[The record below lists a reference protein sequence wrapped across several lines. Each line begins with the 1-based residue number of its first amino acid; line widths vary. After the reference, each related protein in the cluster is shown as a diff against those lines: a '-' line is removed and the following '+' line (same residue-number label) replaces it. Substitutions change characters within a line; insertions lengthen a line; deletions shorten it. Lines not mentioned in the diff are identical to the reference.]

1 MERLNQIGNR
11 NELFTVVSLL
21 ALILCVSACLP
32 SRPSWSPDGSKLL
45 YSYYDPTAKE
55 SGVVLLDRASGATRS
70 IFLVSEPDEDAG
82 VIDAQWE
89 AGGERV
95 IVLSTSGIL
104 LLPLNSPEPR
114 ERIELPRGAA
124 TIATASPIPEIA
136 GSLYFGGETLNKV
149 DLRTGE
155 VTSGETEETV
165 MLYDAGDTV
174 YYRATRF
181 EPTSDPK
188 SKRVFRAEEFGK
200 LNLEDLTLLP
210 LFELTK
216 RELEEHGID
225 ELSPFMAPYRNG
237 ERMAVAGGG
246 PTGALI
252 LIFSEAGLQ
261 ETLVPKLPV
270 EQYVLGH
277 LDWSPDGETL
287 YAAVFSPAKSSGFWI
302 FRGDRMMFSIAEIP
316 MGTAPPRLTTVA
328 RMSGKFDDWP
338 HPYGTRIAA
347 SPDGSALA
355 ASTVVFEL
363 GDVKE
368 KDRAPY
374 LVDLKDPMRPVTK
387 FPLHFRP
394 NEPIVAVGP
403 PMN

>member
-1 MERLNQIGNR
+1 M
-11 NELFTVVSLL
+11 
-21 ALILCVSACLP
+21 
-32 SRPSWSPDGSKLL
+32 
-45 YSYYDPTAKE
+45 
-55 SGVVLLDRASGATRS
+55 
-70 IFLVSEPDEDAG
+70 
-82 VIDAQWE
+82 
-89 AGGERV
+89 
-95 IVLSTSGIL
+95 
-104 LLPLNSPEPR
+104 
-114 ERIELPRGAA
+114 
-124 TIATASPIPEIA
+124 
-136 GSLYFGGETLNKV
+136 
-149 DLRTGE
+149 
-155 VTSGETEETV
+155 
-165 MLYDAGDTV
+165 
-174 YYRATRF
+174 
-181 EPTSDPK
+181 
-188 SKRVFRAEEFGK
+188 
-200 LNLEDLTLLP
+200 
-210 LFELTK
+210 
-216 RELEEHGID
+216 
-225 ELSPFMAPYRNG
+225 
-237 ERMAVAGGG
+237 
-246 PTGALI
+246 
-252 LIFSEAGLQ
+252 
-261 ETLVPKLPV
+261 PKLPV